1 MQYWTNK
8 RDYILFGKISME
20 RRYWHYDEYGM
31 RLESP
36 VGMLRQLR

>member
-1 MQYWTNK
+1 MQDWTNK

-31 RLESP
+31 RFRISSWHVEA
-36 VGMLRQLR
+36 V